1 MDDKEHR
8 YIVRVLT
15 AEFWNPL
22 PIYVQTTRH
31 LEFKSM
37 SPRHI
42 WSDINPMH
50 CYASIFSKIFL
61 LNLKK
66 KQQYRLKNNSL
77 IDYFG
82 FKTPVGYF
90 IAIPY

>member
-1 MDDKEHR
+1 MIKNR

-22 PIYVQTTRH
+22 PIHVQTTRH
-31 LEFKSM
+31 LEFKSI

-50 CYASIFSKIFL
+50 CYASIPIKP
-61 LNLKK
+61 KK
-66 KQQYRLKNNSL
+66 NPNNTGL
-77 IDYFG
+77 RI
-82 FKTPVGYF
+82 
-90 IAIPY
+90 IH

>member
-22 PIYVQTTRH
+22 PIHVQTTRH

-66 KQQYRLKNNSL
+66 KPNNTGL
-77 IDYFG
+77 RI
-82 FKTPVGYF
+82 
-90 IAIPY
+90 IH

>member
-22 PIYVQTTRH
+22 PIHVQTTRH
-31 LEFKSM
+31 LEFKSI

-50 CYASIFSKIFL
+50 CYASIFSKTFL

-66 KQQYRLKNNSL
+66 KQQYRFKNNSL

-82 FKTPVGYF
+82 FKTPYF